1 MELKEIL
8 QFRLGSFSVGNILSA
23 IITLVICLIIAKI
36 LIRCID
42 RLIERSKRLDKTLA
56 SFLRVSVKFVIYF
69 IIVMIVADSLGISIT
84 SLVALFGV
92 AGLAV
97 SLEAESSLSNLVG
110 GIMLLVF
117 KPFKVGDYVDTAGES
132 GTVTEVGLMYTRLR
146 TLDNKDVL
154 VPNKDVSSTVVRNY
168 NGYPT
173 RRVDLFFETSY
184 DDDEKDV
191 KAAIHEVIA
200 SIPQAMKSPEPFV
213 KINSYKSSSIE
224 YAVRVWAK
232 SQDYWTVH
240 FDMLEGVRA
249 AFNKYGIHMTYDHVN
264 VHIVED
270 EEQ

>member
-8 QFRLGSFSVGNILSA
+8 QFKLGSLSVGNIISA
-23 IITLVICLIIAKI
+23 LITLVICLILARV

-42 RLIERSKRLDKTLA
+42 RLIDRADKLDKTLA
-56 SFLRVSVKFVIYF
+56 SFLRVAIKFVIYF
-69 IIVMIVADSLGISIT
+69 IVVMIVADSLGISIT

-97 SLEAESSLSNLVG
+97 SLAAESSLSNLVG
-110 GIMLLVF
+110 GVMLLIF

-168 NGYPT
+168 DGYPT

-184 DDDEKDV
+184 DDDENMV
-191 KAAIHEVIA
+191 KAAIYEVLEA
-200 SIPQAMKSPEPFV
+200 IPQTLKYPEPFV

-232 SQDYWTVH
+232 SSDYWLVH
-240 FDMLEGVRA
+240 FDVLEGVRA
-249 AFNKYGIHMTYDHVN
+249 AFKKYDIHMTYDHVN
-264 VHIVED
+264 VHIVEND
-270 EEQ
+270 AQ